1 MPGTLAV
8 SQWSQDHIVP
18 SSSLQSRLPHYVG
31 THSKERTV
39 MTQPPAA
46 AAPVQNNLVWG
57 ILGLLF
63 FWPVGIFALIK
74 SIKVNGL
81 AAAGDTAGAQAAA
94 DSAKKLGIIA
104 LIVGLVLCVRG
115 IGLNVFVLGA
125 SNSTGM

>member
-1 MPGTLAV
+1 
-8 SQWSQDHIVP
+8 
-18 SSSLQSRLPHYVG
+18 
-31 THSKERTV
+31 

-74 SIKVNGL
+74 SIKVSGL
-81 AAAGDTAGAQAAA
+81 AAAGDTAGAQASA

-104 LIVGLVLCVRG
+104 LVVGLVLCVCG